1 LQFIFFVTGVFSFFP
16 VLVTDAKKMNQ
27 DTLWILVGKKLNK
40 EATPEELHQLD
51 LLLEQSWADI
61 YSIQILEAMWQQNP
75 DGPPRF
81 ISHKLQQKWDK
92 LETRLDTGNPT
103 LDDLVNEAN
112 ILVKNTKRRFIPM
125 AVAAACLV
133 FGLISFFYW
142 EYYFGD
148 NDVKTYQITAPL
160 GNVSKIILP
169 DGTKV
174 WLNAGS
180 KIVYKTN
187 YGNKCRR
194 IQLTGEAFF
203 DVVKD
208 SERPFIVNTA
218 AMQIKVLGTAFNVR
232 SYADDNVSETSLIR
246 GRIELTPVS
255 NPDHTIIL
263 KPSEK
268 LTIPNRGRSKER
280 DGSNMLIT
288 LSSLHTAKN
297 DSLPAEAQWL
307 ENKLVFDNEY
317 FDEVAKK
324 MERWYGVSISF
335 KKEQLK
341 QKRFSAKFTKESL
354 STALDALKATSDFN
368 FSIDNGKV
376 IIY

>member
-1 LQFIFFVTGVFSFFP
+1 
-16 VLVTDAKKMNQ
+16 MNQ

-40 EATPEELHQLD
+40 EATPDELHQLD
-51 LLLEQSWADI
+51 MLLKQPWADV

-75 DGPPRF
+75 DRPPRF
-81 ISHKLQQKWDK
+81 ISHKLQQKWDR
-92 LETRLDTGNPT
+92 LEIKLDTGNTASNDP
-103 LDDLVNEAN
+103 VSEAG
-112 ILVKNTKRRFIPM
+112 ILVKKSKRRFIPVT
-125 AVAAACLV
+125 VAAACLV
-133 FGLISFFYW
+133 FGLLSFFYW
-142 EYYFGD
+142 KYYFGSY
-148 NDVKTYQITAPL
+148 DVKTYQITAPL

-187 YGNKCRR
+187 YGNKCRM

-208 SERPFIVNTA
+208 SEHPFIVNTA

-246 GRIELTPVS
+246 GRIELTPAS

-268 LTIPNRGRSKER
+268 LTIPNKIRSHR
-280 DGSNMLIT
+280 DENNMLIT
-288 LSSLHTAKN
+288 LSALHTAKN

-324 MERWYGVSISF
+324 MERWYSVSISF
-335 KKEQLK
+335 KNEQLK
-341 QKRFSAKFTKESL
+341 QKRFSGKFTKESL
-354 STALDALKATSDFN
+354 NTALDALKATSDFN
-368 FSIDNGKV
+368 FLIDNGKV

>member
-1 LQFIFFVTGVFSFFP
+1 
-16 VLVTDAKKMNQ
+16 MNQ

-51 LLLEQSWADI
+51 MLLKQPWADV
-61 YSIQILEAMWQQNP
+61 YSIQVLEAMWQQDP

-81 ISHKLQQKWDK
+81 IPHKLQQKWDK
-92 LETRLDTGNPT
+92 LETKLDSDAPASH
-103 LDDLVNEAN
+103 DPVDEAD
-112 ILVKNTKRRFIPM
+112 ILVEKTKRRFIP
-125 AVAAACLV
+125 VTIAAACLV
-133 FGLISFFYW
+133 FGLMSFFYW
-142 EYYFGD
+142 KYYFG
-148 NDVKTYQITAPL
+148 NYDVKTYQITAPL

-194 IQLTGEAFF
+194 VQLTGEAFF

-208 SERPFIVNTA
+208 PEHPFIVNTA
-218 AMQIKVLGTAFNVR
+218 TMQIKVLGTAFNVR
-232 SYADDNVSETSLIR
+232 SYADDNFSETSLIR

-268 LTIPNRGRSKER
+268 LTIPNRVSKPHADE
-280 DGSNMLIT
+280 NNTLIT

-324 MERWYGVSISF
+324 MERWYSVSISF
-335 KKEQLK
+335 KNEQLK
-341 QKRFSAKFTKESL
+341 QKRFSGKFTKESL

-368 FSIDNGKV
+368 FSIDNGNV

>member
-1 LQFIFFVTGVFSFFP
+1 VFSFFP

-51 LLLEQSWADI
+51 MLLKQPWADI

-75 DGPPRF
+75 DRPPRF

-92 LETRLDTGNPT
+92 LEIKLDTGNPT
-103 LDDLVNEAN
+103 SDDPVNEAD
-112 ILVKNTKRRFIPM
+112 ILVKNTKRRFIPVT
-125 AVAAACLV
+125 VAAACLV
-133 FGLISFFYW
+133 FGLMSFFYW
-142 EYYFGD
+142 KYYFGN

-246 GRIELTPVS
+246 GTIELTPVS
-255 NPDHTIIL
+255 TPDHTIIL

-268 LTIPNRGRSKER
+268 LTIPNKGRPH
-280 DGSNMLIT
+280 GSNENNMLIT
-288 LSSLHTAKN
+288 ISSLHTAKN

-324 MERWYGVSISF
+324 MERWYSVSISF

>member
-1 LQFIFFVTGVFSFFP
+1 
-16 VLVTDAKKMNQ
+16 MNQ

-51 LLLEQSWADI
+51 MLLKQPWADA
-61 YSIQILEAMWQQNP
+61 YSIQILEAMWRQDP
-75 DGPPRF
+75 DSPPRF
-81 ISHKLQQKWDK
+81 ISHKLQRKWDA
-92 LETRLDTGNPT
+92 LETRLDTGNAA
-103 LDDLVNEAN
+103 DQFNSANEAG
-112 ILVKNTKRRFIPM
+112 ISIRDTKRKFIPVT
-125 AVAAACLV
+125 VAAACLV
-133 FGLISFFYW
+133 FGLLSFFFW
-142 EYYFGD
+142 KNYYGSY
-148 NDVKTYQITAPL
+148 DVKTYQITAPR

-169 DGTKV
+169 DGSKV

-208 SERPFIVNTA
+208 SEHPFIVSTA
-218 AMQIKVLGTAFNVR
+218 SMQIKVLGTAFNVR

-246 GRIELTPVS
+246 GRIELTPAS
-255 NPDHTIIL
+255 SPDHTIIL

-268 LTIPNRGRSKER
+268 LTIPNRPGTKRGE
-280 DGSNMLIT
+280 SNTLIT

-297 DSLPAEAQWL
+297 DSLPSEAQWL
-307 ENKLVFDNEY
+307 ENKLAFDNEY

-324 MERWYGVSISF
+324 MERWYNVSILF
-335 KKEQLK
+335 KNEQLK

-354 STALDALKATSDFN
+354 STALEALKATSDFN
-368 FSIDNGKV
+368 FLIDNDKV
-376 IIY
+376 TIY